1 VTPRGTD
8 WSLALL
14 VALGLA
20 SGLATWFAGS
30 PDSAWVFGAHA
41 VGGMAL
47 ALVLAWKLRRVWARV
62 ADRSRWDR
70 RTGAALAALV
80 LVGATLGSGLVWSS
94 GGSLALAGYGLLA
107 WHALLGGVLGAVVLG
122 HAVVRAKPLRS
133 RDLRSRRQLL
143 TAAAVG
149 AGALAL
155 WQVQR
160 PVQRALGLPGARRR
174 FTGSYD
180 AGEDFPATSWVADR
194 PRPLDRA
201 AYRLAVAGRVRTPL
215 TLGAADLDAGE
226 ELVATLDCT
235 GGFYATG
242 RWRGISLGRV
252 LERAGVEPGA
262 HHVRVVSH
270 TGFRWSFSLA
280 DARTL
285 LLATRVGDAELS
297 HGHGAPCRLV
307 APGRRGFQ
315 WVKWV
320 VRVEVHEDPDP
331 GAIASTVWSSFT
343 PEGRGQE
350 RRDERG

>member
-8 WSLALL
+8 WGLALL
-14 VALGLA
+14 VALGLV

-30 PDSAWVFGAHA
+30 RGDAWVFGAHA
-41 VGGMAL
+41 VGGIAL
-47 ALVLAWKLRRVWARV
+47 ALVLAWKLRRVWGRIVHRA
-62 ADRSRWDR
+62 RWDA

-80 LVGATLGSGLVWSS
+80 LVGATLASGLAWSS
-94 GGSLALAGYGLLA
+94 GGSLDVASYNLLNWHVVAGGL
-107 WHALLGGVLGAVVLG
+107 LGAVVLG
-122 HAVVRAKPLRS
+122 HAVVRAKPLRP

-149 AGALAL
+149 VGAFAL
-155 WQVQR
+155 WRVQR
-160 PVQRALGLPGARRR
+160 PLQRALGLPGARRR

-194 PRPLDRA
+194 PRALDGA
-201 AYRLAVAGRVRTPL
+201 DYRLRVEGRVRTPL
-215 TLGAADLDAGE
+215 ALSAAELDAGD
-226 ELVATLDCT
+226 ELTATLDCT
-235 GGFYATG
+235 GGFYTTR
-242 RWRGISLGRV
+242 RWRGTSLGRV
-252 LERAGVEPGA
+252 LERAGLEPGA
-262 HHVRVVSH
+262 RHVRVVSH

-280 DARTL
+280 DAQAL
-285 LLATRVGDAELS
+285 LLATRVGDAALS

-320 VRVEVHEDPDP
+320 TRIEVHEDPDP

-343 PEGRGQE
+343 AEGRG
-350 RRDERG
+350 RDRPERG